1 MFTLGKYETVKK
13 VDPTKAKMNLVSVR
27 LLILR
32 RAAYNFHY

>member
-13 VDPTKAKMNLVSVR
+13 EDLTKAKVNLVSVR
-27 LLILR
+27 LLSLP